1 MRLNRQ
7 PLPADLRDLEAIVSV
22 GLLEYIEDLPGFLAQ
37 IRSRLKPGGR
47 FIATSCGMNHLAR
60 IRALLRRQSFHV
72 PAGCRGFYSPS
83 EFENLVAGAGFEL
96 ERCVAMHHSLEAA
109 RAVDKILNSP
119 LRLPSER
126 WWAGLVAR
134 QVLIVARVEASSAS
148 VSPADQVADLVPP
161 GCSFIMV
168 DETQWADEVFAE
180 HRPIPFLEKD
190 GEYWGLPADDETA
203 IRECERLRRAG
214 AGFILFVP
222 STFWWLKHYAGFE
235 HHLRS
240 HYACVREDAQL
251 IAFDLRRAG

>member
-1 MRLNRQ
+1 
-7 PLPADLRDLEAIVSV
+7 
-22 GLLEYIEDLPGFLAQ
+22 
-37 IRSRLKPGGR
+37 
-47 FIATSCGMNHLAR
+47 
-60 IRALLRRQSFHV
+60 
-72 PAGCRGFYSPS
+72 
-83 EFENLVAGAGFEL
+83 
-96 ERCVAMHHSLEAA
+96 MHHSTRQP

-134 QVLIVARVEASSAS
+134 QVLIVARVKASSAS

-180 HRPIPFLEKD
+180 HRPIPFLEKG

-203 IRECERLRRAG
+203 IRECERLRSAG

-222 STFWWLKHYAGFE
+222 STFWWLKHYVGFE

-240 HYACVREDAQL
+240 HYACVREDAHALRL
-251 IAFDLRRAG
+251 ISAAQGGQTFHPENILVIPRFVLGNPWLPDSQNSRWPSEFSLTERAKRLCWIL